1 MLYTLIKYATI
12 SPSGSLN
19 GSNNLNGCTRQ
30 KLSKMSNHHSSK
42 TIKVHILQLLQT
54 WIVWQDPLFFF
65 QNFFNYLNFEQ
76 AFRLYLLSF
85 NVQKRSLIVQHSKA
99 TFRYV
104 RIIFNIWVFQ
114 SVYVLQSDNGTKNFQ
129 QEEIRKIFLRRC
141 FSVLF
146 QDSSLLSGFEMDSK
160 FIWFQSDRFIF
171 CN

>member
-19 GSNNLNGCTRQ
+19 SSNNLNGCTRQ

-114 SVYVLQSDNGTKNFQ
+114 SVYVLQSDNGNEKLSAGRNSENFFKKMLFCSVSRQ
-129 QEEIRKIFLRRC
+129 FFTLRFWNGLKVHMISKR
-141 FSVLF
+141 SIY
-146 QDSSLLSGFEMDSK
+146 LL
-160 FIWFQSDRFIF
+160 
-171 CN
+171 